1 MVNFIMFMMLFLE
14 NMYGIDFEDMIR
26 SVFMMFDFEGIG
38 IINEDRL
45 RFLLMKFGDR
55 QVQRIEIFFIVK
67 VMLQVIL
74 FNGVD
79 FSRCVFVE

>member
-45 RFLLMKFGDR
+45 
-55 QVQRIEIFFIVK
+55 
-67 VMLQVIL
+67 
-74 FNGVD
+74 
-79 FSRCVFVE
+79 

>member
-1 MVNFIMFMMLFLE
+1 MLGEVIGMVNFIMFMMLFLE

-55 QVQRIEIFFIVK
+55 
-67 VMLQVIL
+67 
-74 FNGVD
+74 
-79 FSRCVFVE
+79 

>member
-1 MVNFIMFMMLFLE
+1 MEMFNFLGRFQKDEYIEDMLGEVIGMVNFIMFMMLFLE

-45 RFLLMKFGDR
+45 
-55 QVQRIEIFFIVK
+55 
-67 VMLQVIL
+67 
-74 FNGVD
+74 
-79 FSRCVFVE
+79 